1 MPSRRCAF
9 ELDFSRSIVC
19 FLFFECFVNK
29 SARGVSIFYASGFGA
44 VRGRQIENRELLR
57 WTHSQKEIFLL
68 SSSGRAA
75 FFVK

>member
-1 MPSRRCAF
+1 MCV
-9 ELDFSRSIVC
+9 ELDFSRSISYAFY
-19 FLFFECFVNK
+19 FLNALSIK
-29 SARGVSIFYASGFGA
+29 AARGVSIFCPSGFGD